1 MPARKGK
8 AAKLSVVHQNKKR
21 YVRPAPD
28 WFEQQYKEETG
39 EDWVPTEYNPSPT
52 KDKKK

>member
-21 YVRPAPD
+21 YIRPAPD
-28 WFEQQYKEETG
+28 WFEQQYKEYSG
-39 EDWVPTEYNPSPT
+39 EDWSPAEVNQAPT